1 MTCTQTVVSFHNM
14 KGESY
19 SSYALQ
25 KAEVWMQGWNLHG
38 QDIVYQKFCSIYFL
52 ARATKPGGGGELRP
66 LSPPPLIFDLRTR
79 TLRSL
84 SRQPSPPT
92 IEFLFRRHCL
102 LASLWHTYTHCLPHI
117 HYACMAFNITYISH
131 SNQALSICN
140 FGARAYV
147 RVKHRQHVITIANCT
162 KDSCTKIR

>member
-38 QDIVYQKFCSIYFL
+38 QDIVYQKFCSIYLL
-52 ARATKPGGGGELRP
+52 ARATKPP
-66 LSPPPLIFDLRTR
+66 LAPPP
-79 TLRSL
+79 
-84 SRQPSPPT
+84 P

-147 RVKHRQHVITIANCT
+147 RTHVKHRQHVITIANCT